1 MRVFV
6 YFQCFFVMP
15 EGRNVIGNL
24 KFWLGDRIGIRD
36 RAQWLFS
43 LKTESSKHIGL
54 LPISGRSVHTLPCTA
69 LHSSGTL
76 SKHIGGRGCISPFQ
90 QAYFCQFTLRAA
102 FFTTSYRRSISTIL
116 GVFGPKKY
124 YFLRTT

>member
-36 RAQWLFS
+36 RVL
-43 LKTESSKHIGL
+43 IL
-54 LPISGRSVHTLPCTA
+54 LEIIDLTLPG
-69 LHSSGTL
+69 LN
-76 SKHIGGRGCISPFQ
+76 IISDHPFVVGYD
-90 QAYFCQFTLRAA
+90 AMF
-102 FFTTSYRRSISTIL
+102 
-116 GVFGPKKY
+116 
-124 YFLRTT
+124 